1 MAIFHGRN
9 DVSNDLLTPRP
20 EPLTSWNFFLI
31 SRRADLC
38 VDQYPLVSQ
47 LFSYPPRLFNPQL
60 TLLYTLPHRLLRPP
74 LLPDIDIC
82 LLRLMLRLSE
92 CPVSHLPRIWLNK
105 WSGHIN
111 SDSTMSR
118 EMTSGHLPFSWG
130 AHANAGVRIG
140 WFALKGPWYISISS
154 QYYLADLPFLFRL
167 FMASWNKKGVF
178 SQTHGQY
185 KGLSPPRILLSF
197 TNLILKKKQNKTIM
211 HKTKTL
217 IPNLNKQVIF
227 MTSRFNRYT
236 GCDG

>member
-20 EPLTSWNFFLI
+20 KPLTSWNFFLI

-47 LFSYPPRLFNPQL
+47 LFSYPLAYL
-60 TLLYTLPHRLLRPP
+60 TSNWYYCPPSHRILRPP

-82 LLRLMLRLSE
+82 LFRLMLRLSE

-105 WSGHIN
+105 WSDHIN

-130 AHANAGVRIG
+130 AHANASVRNG
-140 WFALKGPWYISISS
+140 WFALKGPLYISISS
-154 QYYLADLPFLFRL
+154 QYYLADIPFLYRL
-167 FMASWNKKGVF
+167 FMASWNRKKTSIQRDTANIKALHLEEF
-178 SQTHGQY
+178 CFLSQFW
-185 KGLSPPRILLSF
+185 L
-197 TNLILKKKQNKTIM
+197 
-211 HKTKTL
+211 
-217 IPNLNKQVIF
+217 
-227 MTSRFNRYT
+227 
-236 GCDG
+236 